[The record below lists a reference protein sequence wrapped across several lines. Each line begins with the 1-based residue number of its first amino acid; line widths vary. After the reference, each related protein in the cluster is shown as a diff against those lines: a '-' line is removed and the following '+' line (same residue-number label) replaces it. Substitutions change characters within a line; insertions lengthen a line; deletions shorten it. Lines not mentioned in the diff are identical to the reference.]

1 MADRTLSRRRRSSP
15 IERPRCCGRPALA
28 HPLTVSRG
36 VHHMDMWIFHQIDR
50 TVEFWRGAGR
60 RVWFEQTRRSDGGG
74 DVGRAAVETMCAG
87 RRRVFEGGMRRQR
100 LVPVQ
105 DISLLRHHDYRSA
118 EVVRLGGS
126 SGMVHRCA
134 SMMWGLC
141 LLRWPARPSRGQ
153 WADSTYIYML
163 PPLICVGQWGVE

>member
-1 MADRTLSRRRRSSP
+1 
-15 IERPRCCGRPALA
+15 
-28 HPLTVSRG
+28 
-36 VHHMDMWIFHQIDR
+36 MDMWIFHQIDR
-50 TVEFWRGAGR
+50 RVEFWRDAGR

-87 RRRVFEGGMRRQR
+87 WRRVFEGGMRRQR

-105 DISLLRHHDYRSA
+105 DISLLRHHNYRPA

>member
-1 MADRTLSRRRRSSP
+1 
-15 IERPRCCGRPALA
+15 
-28 HPLTVSRG
+28 
-36 VHHMDMWIFHQIDR
+36 MDMWIFHQIDR

-60 RVWFEQTRRSDGGG
+60 LVWFEQTRRSDGGG

-87 RRRVFEGGMRRQR
+87 WRRVFEGGMRRQR

-105 DISLLRHHDYRSA
+105 DISLLRHHDYRPA

-141 LLRWPARPSRGQ
+141 LLRWPARRFRGQ
-153 WADSTYIYML
+153 RPAPLYNLTF
-163 PPLICVGQWGVE
+163 PPALKRSGGEERAWLCVLNVWWEICTVW